1 MDGFSFFN
9 IGFGELF
16 FILIMAGLILGP
28 QRIRQVARWLGK
40 ATAQLRGISTQFMS
54 QLNSELD
61 GSEREDLKGALD
73 DIRSLQKELRDL
85 RREVYSGPKAA
96 YDEEK
101 RKFDQAAKIT
111 KTTNG
116 NGANGSGT
124 PPLPDNN
131 MAGGIPSLPALVDI
145 DDDPE

>member
-1 MDGFSFFN
+1 MDGFSLFN

-16 FILIMAGLILGP
+16 FILILAGLILGP

-85 RREVYSGPKAA
+85 RREVYAGPKAA
-96 YDEEK
+96 YEQEK
-101 RKFDQAAKIT
+101 RKFEQGKQAALGVGS
-111 KTTNG
+111 NG
-116 NGANGSGT
+116 NGT
-124 PPLPDNN
+124 PPPPENSIGGN
-131 MAGGIPSLPALVDI
+131 TMALPAVVDI